1 MKVKVISLPN
11 IFQVMYA
18 LCFTRPRY
26 QVSVYRTIGP
36 LVSIRGSNDG
46 SLHLDSSSSEETFNL
61 EYMRQK
67 LEHGLVRIWQ
77 DVQQKVRTYILG
89 INLSAFKLEEF
100 IQFLDLV
107 NR

>member
-1 MKVKVISLPN
+1 MLLLILHNIADSGSGEEQLGSGSSKEHFSIQYMK
-11 IFQVMYA
+11 
-18 LCFTRPRY
+18 
-26 QVSVYRTIGP
+26 
-36 LVSIRGSNDG
+36 
-46 SLHLDSSSSEETFNL
+46 
-61 EYMRQK
+61 QK

>member
-1 MKVKVISLPN
+1 MSHNYSKTSDLDYVSN
-11 IFQVMYA
+11 I
-18 LCFTRPRY
+18 
-26 QVSVYRTIGP
+26 
-36 LVSIRGSNDG
+36 
-46 SLHLDSSSSEETFNL
+46 LDSSSSEETFNI